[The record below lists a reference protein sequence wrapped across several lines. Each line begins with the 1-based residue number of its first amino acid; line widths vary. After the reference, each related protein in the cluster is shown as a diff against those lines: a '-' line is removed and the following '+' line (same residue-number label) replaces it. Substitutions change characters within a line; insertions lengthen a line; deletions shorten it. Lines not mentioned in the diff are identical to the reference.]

1 MPLPKL
7 MQQVLGSL
15 DRTRHQLR
23 KEHYIGGIH
32 DKIPLGLLV
41 SAVNLHYVTQTLK
54 GMKRKPDRQDDRDHR
69 TRQMP
74 AQQVRTPYDRKKI
87 AVTTGKKIAN
97 SIELNSM
104 IVQIPVPL

>member
-32 DKIPLGLLV
+32 DKIPRGLLV
-41 SAVNLHYVTQTLK
+41 AAVTLHNITQALK
-54 GMKRKPDRQDDRDHR
+54 GMKRKPDRQDDRAHR

-74 AQQVRTPYDRKKI
+74 AQQVRKPYERTCEKTKI
-87 AVTTGKKIAN
+87 LEDEEHRAGRQDAH
-97 SIELNSM
+97 
-104 IVQIPVPL
+104 P